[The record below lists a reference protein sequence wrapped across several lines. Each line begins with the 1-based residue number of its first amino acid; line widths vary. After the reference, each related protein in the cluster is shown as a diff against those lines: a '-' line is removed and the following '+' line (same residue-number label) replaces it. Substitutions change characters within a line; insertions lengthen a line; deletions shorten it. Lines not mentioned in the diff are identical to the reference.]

1 MTSKGRVRAYL
12 QFIRPSNFVIAFAS
26 IFVAC
31 LLAGG
36 TMAVLAPMVAAA
48 LAGGMIGAG
57 GMVINDLFDIEI
69 DRINKPDRPLPAGLI
84 SRKSALFVYALLSI
98 IGIVLNFF
106 TSTAALIIAVAAVPM
121 IFAYSAFLKRTPLL
135 GNLLVAFLTGLAF
148 LYGGAAVG
156 RIDATVMPAVL
167 AFLINAGREV
177 IKDMED
183 REGDALLGART
194 LPIVYGMRTASIVA
208 TILLAALIVA
218 TSIPFAIGMYGIRY
232 YILVNAG
239 VNAVLLYVLWQLW
252 RDQSTASL
260 HRLSVLLKYDMV
272 VGLIAVF
279 LG

>member
-1 MTSKGRVRAYL
+1 MTSKGRVQAYL
-12 QFIRPSNFVIAFAS
+12 HLIRPSNFVIAIAS

-36 TMAVLAPMVAAA
+36 TMDMLVTMIAAA
-48 LAGGMIGAG
+48 LAGGVIGAG
-57 GMVINDLFDIEI
+57 GMVINDLYDIEI
-69 DRINKPDRPLPAGLI
+69 DRINKPERPLPAGLI
-84 SRKSALFVYALLSI
+84 TRKSALITYAALSI
-98 IGIVLNFF
+98 SGIVLSFF
-106 TSTAALIIAVAAVPM
+106 TSTAALIIALAAVPM
-121 IFAYSAFLKRTPLL
+121 IFAYSAYLKRTPLL

-156 RIDATVMPAVL
+156 RIEATVMPAVF

-183 REGDALLGART
+183 REGDAQLGART

-208 TILLAALIVA
+208 TILLAAVIVA
-218 TSIPFAIGMYGIRY
+218 TIIPYATGMYGIRY

-239 VNAVLLYVLWQLW
+239 VNAVLLYVFWQLW
-252 RDQSTASL
+252 RDQRPVTL
-260 HRLSVLLKYDMV
+260 HRLSVLLKYDMAI
-272 VGLIAVF
+272 GLLAIY

>member
-1 MTSKGRVRAYL
+1 MTSKGRMQAYL
-12 QFIRPSNFVIAFAS
+12 HLIRPSNFVIAIAS

-36 TMAVLAPMVAAA
+36 TMDMLVPMIAAA
-48 LAGGMIGAG
+48 LAGGVIGAG
-57 GMVINDLFDIEI
+57 GMVINDLYDIEI
-69 DRINKPDRPLPAGLI
+69 DRINKPERPLPAGLI
-84 SRKSALFVYALLSI
+84 TRKSALITYAALSVS
-98 IGIVLNFF
+98 GIVLSFF
-106 TSTAALIIAVAAVPM
+106 TSTAALIIALAAVPM
-121 IFAYSAFLKRTPLL
+121 IFAYSAYLKRTPLL

-156 RIDATVMPAVL
+156 RIEATVMPAVF

-183 REGDALLGART
+183 REGDAQLGART

-208 TILLAALIVA
+208 TILLAAVIVA
-218 TSIPFAIGMYGIRY
+218 TIIPYATGMYGIRY
-232 YILVNAG
+232 YIVVNVG
-239 VNAVLLYVLWQLW
+239 VNAVLLYALWQLW
-252 RDQSTASL
+252 RDQSPVTL
-260 HRLSVLLKYDMV
+260 HRLSVLLKYDMA